1 MKLGLDIG
9 GTKIEAAV
17 LDAAGAIRFQRRR
30 ATPATYPGM
39 LSVIQAMVSE
49 AEKAMGCALTV
60 GVGTPGA
67 ISPQTGMMQN
77 AENIEGLDGRR
88 LDRDLESALDRP
100 IRLAND
106 ADCFALSEA
115 VDGGGK
121 GASLVLGIILG
132 TGCGSGLV
140 VDRKLIR
147 GANASAG
154 EWGHNSLP
162 WPDASELPPPLC
174 ICGKRG
180 CMELYLSGPGMA
192 RDHLDQT
199 GERLPAPMIVDR
211 AGNGD
216 AACASTFDRY
226 VDRLARAMASLINVL
241 DPDVIVV
248 GGGLSRI
255 DALYQRVPDEW
266 RAYVSGA
273 RAGTRFVPNVHG
285 DASGVRG
292 AARLWDTSGPI

>member
-17 LDAAGAIRFQRRR
+17 LDAGGAIRFQRRR
-30 ATPATYPGM
+30 ATPPSYAGM
-39 LSVIQAMVSE
+39 LAVIKDLVVE

-77 AENIEGLDGRR
+77 AENIDGLDGRR

-115 VDGGGK
+115 IDGAAR
-121 GASLVLGIILG
+121 GAHLVLGVVLG

-162 WPDASELPPPLC
+162 WPDASETSPPLC

-180 CMELYLSGPGMA
+180 CMELYLSGPGLS
-192 RDHLDQT
+192 RDHLAET
-199 GERLPAPMIVDR
+199 GERLPAPAIIDR
-211 AGNGD
+211 ARGGD
-216 AACASTFDRY
+216 ARCAATFDRY
-226 VDRLARAMASLINVL
+226 IHRLARAMASLVNVL

-248 GGGLSRI
+248 GGGLSQI
-255 DALYQRVPDEW
+255 EALYKRVPEEW
-266 RAYVSGA
+266 RSYVSGT
-273 RAGTRFVPNVHG
+273 RGGTRFVPNAHG
-285 DASGVRG
+285 DSSGVRG
-292 AARLWDTSGPI
+292 AARLWD